1 MTDCPTVSALLMLAF
16 SANALR
22 ADQVTMKNGD
32 RLTGII
38 LKSDGKILTI
48 KSDYAGP
55 VNLPWEAVD
64 AITSTEAVNVGLQ
77 DGKLLVGQV
86 SGSDGKFQVTVKET
100 GSVIAPKESI
110 AFIRSKDEQIA
121 YEKETERYRRP
132 GPLDLWAGF
141 VDLGFARAQGN
152 AKTTSMNLSA
162 NANRI
167 TKRDKTSVYF
177 TSIYD
182 QNSTSSKSVVTAN
195 ARRGGI
201 SYNIDIAPQLFAFS
215 SVDMETDEF
224 QSLDLRISPAGGLG
238 YHIIQAENKTF
249 DAQFGTSLNRELFAT
264 GLHRTSGEILMGEEY
279 IQKMSALF
287 SVREKTV
294 FYPNVSDTGSYRINF
309 DASGVTTLRKWLSW
323 QLSVSDRFLSNPVG
337 GRQKNDVLFTTGI
350 RVNFAR

>member
-1 MTDCPTVSALLMLAF
+1 
-16 SANALR
+16 
-22 ADQVTMKNGD
+22 
-32 RLTGII
+32 
-38 LKSDGKILTI
+38 
-48 KSDYAGP
+48 
-55 VNLPWEAVD
+55 
-64 AITSTEAVNVGLQ
+64 
-77 DGKLLVGQV
+77 
-86 SGSDGKFQVTVKET
+86 
-100 GSVIAPKESI
+100 
-110 AFIRSKDEQIA
+110 
-121 YEKETERYRRP
+121 
-132 GPLDLWAGF
+132 
-141 VDLGFARAQGN
+141 
-152 AKTTSMNLSA
+152 
-162 NANRI
+162 
-167 TKRDKTSVYF
+167 
-177 TSIYD
+177 
-182 QNSTSSKSVVTAN
+182 VVTAN